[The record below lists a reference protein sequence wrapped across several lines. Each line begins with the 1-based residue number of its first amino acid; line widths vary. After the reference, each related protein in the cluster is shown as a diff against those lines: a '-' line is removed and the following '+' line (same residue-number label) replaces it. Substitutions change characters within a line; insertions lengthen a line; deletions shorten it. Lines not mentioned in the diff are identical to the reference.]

1 MPDEHPLLPIYLR
14 AARGEFPPADGQ
26 AVFMPSLQPDQAA
39 VVSFTARAYI
49 ATSYSRDDFADLRLD
64 GFGSAIQP
72 NFLARLAGPTG
83 HIFMTDMTLVG
94 RGKGGGSLPLRDDF
108 EDHIRVRYARTLR
121 NNVRVHG
128 DERGFITL
136 SNGLAG
142 RPEMSIELSSG
153 TENRGTGRA
162 LIGEALKLTPKGEP
176 LFAAVSPGNARS
188 VRAFLAMGFV
198 PIGSEVII
206 DHRFVGPEP

>member
-1 MPDEHPLLPIYLR
+1 VPDEHPLLSIYLR

-26 AVFMPSLQPDQAA
+26 AIFLPSLHAKQAA

-49 ATSYSRDDFADLRLD
+49 ATSLTREDFADLRLD
-64 GFGSAIQP
+64 GFGSASQP
-72 NFLARLAGPTG
+72 NVLARLAGATG
-83 HIFMTDMTLVG
+83 HIFLTDVTLVG
-94 RGKGGGSLPLRDDF
+94 PGQGGGSLPLRDDL
-108 EDHIRVRYARTLR
+108 EDHIRVRYARTIR
-121 NNVRVHG
+121 RNVRVHG

-136 SNGLAG
+136 SDGLAG
-142 RPEMSIELSSG
+142 RPEMSIELTSG

-162 LIGEALKLTPKGEP
+162 LVGEALKLTPAGEP

-206 DHRFVGPEP
+206 DQRFVGPEP

>member
-1 MPDEHPLLPIYLR
+1 MPDEHPLLSIYLR
-14 AARGEFPPADGQ
+14 AARGEFPPTDGQ
-26 AVFMPSLQPDQAA
+26 AVFLPSLQPEQAA

-49 ATSYSRDDFADLRLD
+49 ATSLTRVDFADVQLD
-64 GFGSAIQP
+64 GYGAAIQP
-72 NFLARLAGPTG
+72 AFLARLAGPTG

-94 RGKGGGSLPLRDDF
+94 RGLGGGSLPFRDDL
-108 EDHIRVRYARTLR
+108 EDHIRVRYARTIR
-121 NNVRVHG
+121 NNVCVHG

-142 RPEMSIELSSG
+142 RPEMSIELASG

-162 LIGEALKLTPKGEP
+162 LIAEALKLTPTGEP

>member
-1 MPDEHPLLPIYLR
+1 
-14 AARGEFPPADGQ
+14 
-26 AVFMPSLQPDQAA
+26 MPSLQPEQTA

-49 ATSYSRDDFADLRLD
+49 ATSLQPEDFADLRLD
-64 GFGSAIQP
+64 GFGSAIRP
-72 NFLARLAGPTG
+72 NVLARLAGPTG
-83 HIFMTDMTLVG
+83 HIFMSDMTLVG
-94 RGKGGGSLPLRDDF
+94 RGQGGGTLPLRDDL
-108 EDHIRVRYARTLR
+108 EDHIRVRYARTIR
-121 NNVRVHG
+121 RNVRVYG

-142 RPEMSIELSSG
+142 RPEMSIELTSG

-162 LIGEALKLTPKGEP
+162 LIGDALKLTPAGEP

-188 VRAFLAMGFV
+188 VRAFLAMGFM

-206 DHRFVGPEP
+206 DERFTGPEP

>member
-1 MPDEHPLLPIYLR
+1 VPDEHPLLSIYLR
-14 AARGEFPPADGQ
+14 AARGEFPPADGK
-26 AVFMPSLQPDQAA
+26 AIFVPPLQPKQAA
-39 VVSFTARAYI
+39 IVSFTARAYI
-49 ATSYSRDDFADLRLD
+49 ATSRPPDDFADFELD
-64 GFGSAIQP
+64 GFGSAIRP
-72 NFLARLAGPTG
+72 RFLTRLAGPTG

-94 RGKGGGSLPLRDDF
+94 RGLGGGSLPLRDDL
-108 EDHIRVRYARTLR
+108 EDHIRVRYARTIR
-121 NNVRVHG
+121 TNVRVHG

-136 SNGLAG
+136 ADGLAG
-142 RPEMSIELSSG
+142 RPELSIELTAG

-162 LIGEALKLTPKGEP
+162 LIAEAWKLTPIGEP

-206 DHRFVGPEP
+206 DHRFTGPEP